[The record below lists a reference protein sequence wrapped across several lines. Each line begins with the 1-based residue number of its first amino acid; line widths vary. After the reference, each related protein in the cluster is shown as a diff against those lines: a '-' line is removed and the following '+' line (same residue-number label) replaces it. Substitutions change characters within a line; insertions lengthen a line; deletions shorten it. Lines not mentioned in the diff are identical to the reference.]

1 MKVEGI
7 LLAAGLGTRLGQ
19 VKPLLEVEGIPTLA
33 RVIAALREAGME
45 RIVVVLGSAAE
56 EIRRG
61 VDLSSCRVVV
71 NPDYALGLSSS
82 LRTGIASLSPDAEG
96 ALVVHADLPR
106 LSPATIRAVLA
117 QAEAGATLARATHR
131 GLPGFPVFLHRST
144 LAGLLPTLSGDHGA
158 RKYLAE
164 HAAEVAQVEVD
175 DPGAVLDVDRP
186 EDVAELALG
195 RRRAR

>member
-1 MKVEGI
+1 VKVEGI
-7 LLAAGLGTRLGQ
+7 VLAAGLGTRLGQ
-19 VKPLLEVEGIPTLA
+19 VKPLLLVDGIPTLA
-33 RVIAALREAGME
+33 RVIATLREASIE

-71 NPDYALGLSSS
+71 NPDYAFGLSGS
-82 LRTGIASLSPDAEG
+82 LRAGIACLAPDTEG
-96 ALVVHADLPR
+96 TLVVHADLPW

-117 QAEAGATLARATHR
+117 RAEAGATLARATHR

-158 RKYLAE
+158 REYLAQ
-164 HAAEVAQVEVD
+164 HRADVVQVEVD